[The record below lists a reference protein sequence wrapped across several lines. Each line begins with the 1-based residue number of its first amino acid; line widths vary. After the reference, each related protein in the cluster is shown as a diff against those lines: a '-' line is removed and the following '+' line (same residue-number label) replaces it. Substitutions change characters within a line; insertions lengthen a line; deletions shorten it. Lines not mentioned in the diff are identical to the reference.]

1 MKSASLSS
9 GKWPARLLCG
19 FLSLSAVAMTGCN
32 ITSSDSQRD
41 EGRELT
47 VPKKSEK
54 VAEGNG
60 DLSYK
65 TKHDGTIYVYDEDD
79 QVTLFRQRIREG
91 QRFTLSPQQNLATL
105 DGKKVYDKDLK
116 KKHQHR
122 LYFERD

>member
-1 MKSASLSS
+1 MKYQIS
-9 GKWPARLLCG
+9 GRWPARLFCCALA
-19 FLSLSAVAMTGCN
+19 AVAITGCK
-32 ITSSDSQRD
+32 ITDSDSQRD

-47 VPKKSEK
+47 VPKKSHI

-65 TKHDGTIYVYDEDD
+65 TSRDGTIYVYDVDSD
-79 QVTLFRQRIREG
+79 VTLFRQRIREG
-91 QRFTLSPQQNLATL
+91 QRFTLSPEQNLATL
-105 DGKKVYDKDLK
+105 DGKKVHTEDLK